1 MWICP
6 RSQNTFTDEMEAE
19 MKKIYGYA
27 RVSTKDQNLDRQLIA
42 LRAFGIDDRD
52 IIREKA
58 SGKSLNREAYQTL
71 RNQLLREG
79 DTLVIV
85 ALDRLSRNKLHIKQE
100 LEYYRGRNIRVM
112 VLDMPT
118 TLCQVNE
125 GQEWIIEM
133 INAILVEVLASLAE
147 QERVK
152 TLTRQAEGIEA
163 AKLQGKH
170 LGRPKMKIPEG
181 WDNIYMLWKSGEITA
196 VEAMK
201 RSGLKKSTF
210 YKLAKLTNENP
221 AE

>member
-1 MWICP
+1 
-6 RSQNTFTDEMEAE
+6 

-27 RVSTKDQNLDRQLIA
+27 RVSTKDQYLDRQLVA
-42 LRAFGIDDRD
+42 LKEFGIDDRD

-181 WDNIYMLWKSGEITA
+181 WDNIYMLWKSGEITT
-196 VEAMK
+196 VEAMRK
-201 RSGLKKSTF
+201 SNLKKSTF
-210 YKLAKLTNENP
+210 YKLAKLTDENS
-221 AE
+221 EE

>member
-1 MWICP
+1 
-6 RSQNTFTDEMEAE
+6 MEAE

-27 RVSTKDQNLDRQLIA
+27 RVSTKDQNLDRQLVA
-42 LRAFGIDDRD
+42 LKEFGIDDRD

-196 VEAMK
+196 VEAMRK
-201 RSGLKKSTF
+201 SNLKKSTF
-210 YKLAKLTNENP
+210 YKLAKLTDENS
-221 AE
+221 EE

>member
-1 MWICP
+1 
-6 RSQNTFTDEMEAE
+6 

-42 LRAFGIDDRD
+42 LREFGIDDRD

-181 WDNIYMLWKSGEITA
+181 WDPRPNYAT
-196 VEAMK
+196 
-201 RSGLKKSTF
+201 
-210 YKLAKLTNENP
+210 
-221 AE
+221 

>member
-1 MWICP
+1 
-6 RSQNTFTDEMEAE
+6 MEAE

-42 LRAFGIDDRD
+42 LREFGIDDRD

-100 LEYYRGRNIRVM
+100 LEYYKGRNIRVM

-170 LGRPKMKIPEG
+170 LGRPKMKIPED
-181 WDNIYMLWKSGEITA
+181 WDNIYMLWKLGEITA
-196 VEAMK
+196 VEAMRK
-201 RSGLKKSTF
+201 SNLKKSTF
-210 YKLAKLTNENP
+210 YKLAKLTDENS
-221 AE
+221 EE

>member
-1 MWICP
+1 
-6 RSQNTFTDEMEAE
+6 

-58 SGKSLNREAYQTL
+58 SGKTLNREAYQTL

>member
-1 MWICP
+1 
-6 RSQNTFTDEMEAE
+6 

-42 LRAFGIDDRD
+42 LREFGIDDRD

-210 YKLAKLTNENP
+210 YKLTKLTNENP

>member
-1 MWICP
+1 
-6 RSQNTFTDEMEAE
+6 

-42 LRAFGIDDRD
+42 LREFGIDDRD

-196 VEAMK
+196 VEAMRK
-201 RSGLKKSTF
+201 SSLKKSTF
-210 YKLAKLTNENP
+210 YKLAKLTDENS
-221 AE
+221 EE

>member
-1 MWICP
+1 MRICP
-6 RSQNTFTDEMEAE
+6 RIQNTFTDEMEAE

-42 LRAFGIDDRD
+42 LREFGIDDRD

-100 LEYYRGRNIRVM
+100 LEYYRERNIRVM

-196 VEAMK
+196 VEAMRK
-201 RSGLKKSTF
+201 SNLKKSTF
-210 YKLAKLTNENP
+210 YKLAKLTDENS
-221 AE
+221 EE

>member
-1 MWICP
+1 
-6 RSQNTFTDEMEAE
+6 

-27 RVSTKDQNLDRQLIA
+27 RVSTKDQTLDRQLIA
-42 LRAFGIDDRD
+42 LREFGIDDRD

-196 VEAMK
+196 VEAMRK
-201 RSGLKKSTF
+201 SNLKKSTF
-210 YKLAKLTNENP
+210 YKLAKLTDENS
-221 AE
+221 EE

>member
-1 MWICP
+1 
-6 RSQNTFTDEMEAE
+6 

-27 RVSTKDQNLDRQLIA
+27 RVSTKDQNLDRQLVA
-42 LRAFGIDDRD
+42 LKEFGIDDRD

-196 VEAMK
+196 VEAMRK
-201 RSGLKKSTF
+201 SNLKKSTF
-210 YKLAKLTNENP
+210 YKLAKLTDENS
-221 AE
+221 EE

>member
-1 MWICP
+1 
-6 RSQNTFTDEMEAE
+6 MEAE

-42 LRAFGIDDRD
+42 LREFGIDDRD

-181 WDNIYMLWKSGEITA
+181 WDNIYMLWKSCEITA

>member
-1 MWICP
+1 
-6 RSQNTFTDEMEAE
+6 

-42 LRAFGIDDRD
+42 LRDFGIDDRD

-181 WDNIYMLWKSGEITA
+181 WDNIYMLWKSGKITA
-196 VEAMK
+196 VEAMRK
-201 RSGLKKSTF
+201 SNLKKSTF
-210 YKLAKLTNENP
+210 YKLAKLTDENS
-221 AE
+221 EE

>member
-42 LRAFGIDDRD
+42 LREFGIDDRD

-181 WDNIYMLWKSGEITA
+181 WDNIYMLWKSGEITVSA
-196 VEAMK
+196 QQPP
-201 RSGLKKSTF
+201 GDKKWQ
-210 YKLAKLTNENP
+210 AP
-221 AE
+221 

>member
-1 MWICP
+1 
-6 RSQNTFTDEMEAE
+6 MEAE

-79 DTLVIV
+79 DTLVIA

>member
-1 MWICP
+1 MWICT

-42 LRAFGIDDRD
+42 LREFGIDDRD

-196 VEAMK
+196 VEAMRK
-201 RSGLKKSTF
+201 SNLKKSTF
-210 YKLAKLTNENP
+210 YKLAKLTDENS
-221 AE
+221 EE

>member
-1 MWICP
+1 
-6 RSQNTFTDEMEAE
+6 

-42 LRAFGIDDRD
+42 LREFGIDDRD

-152 TLTRQAEGIEA
+152 TLTRQAAGIEA

-210 YKLAKLTNENP
+210 YKLAKLTDENS
-221 AE
+221 EE

>member
-1 MWICP
+1 
-6 RSQNTFTDEMEAE
+6 

-42 LRAFGIDDRD
+42 LREFGIDDRD

-196 VEAMK
+196 VEAMRK
-201 RSGLKKSTF
+201 SNLKKSTF
-210 YKLAKLTNENP
+210 YKLAKLTNENS
-221 AE
+221 EE

>member
-1 MWICP
+1 
-6 RSQNTFTDEMEAE
+6 
-19 MKKIYGYA
+19 MKKIHGYA

-42 LRAFGIDDRD
+42 LREFGIDDRD

-181 WDNIYMLWKSGEITA
+181 WDNIYMLWKSGEITV

-221 AE
+221 A

>member
-1 MWICP
+1 
-6 RSQNTFTDEMEAE
+6 

-27 RVSTKDQNLDRQLIA
+27 RVSTKDQNLDRQLVA
-42 LRAFGIDDRD
+42 LKEFGIDDRD

-196 VEAMK
+196 VEAMRK
-201 RSGLKKSTF
+201 SNLKKSTF
-210 YKLAKLTNENP
+210 YNLAKLTDENS
-221 AE
+221 EE

>member
-1 MWICP
+1 
-6 RSQNTFTDEMEAE
+6 

-42 LRAFGIDDRD
+42 LREFGIDDRD

-196 VEAMK
+196 VEAMRK
-201 RSGLKKSTF
+201 SNLKKSTF
-210 YKLAKLTNENP
+210 YKLAKLTHENS
-221 AE
+221 EE